1 MTIEAQVRDHLAR
14 GDQREAAAAALRGL
28 GPQVLGYLEG
38 LVDDPDDAR
47 DVFQAFAEELWRWLP
62 TWRGEG
68 SLRAWAYRLAWHA
81 AARFQRGAWR
91 RRRQRMRTTMASRI
105 AASVASESR
114 AGGRRDRL
122 SRLRP
127 ALDPEE
133 RTLLVLRLDRELP
146 WEEVALV
153 LSEEGAPVEP
163 AALRKRFER
172 LKDKLARMAREQ
184 GLVDE
189 EG

>member
-1 MTIEAQVRDHLAR
+1 MTTEAQVRGHLAR
-14 GDQREAAAAALRGL
+14 GDNREAAASALRAV
-28 GPQVLGYLEG
+28 GPEVLGYLES
-38 LVDDPDDAR
+38 LVGDPDDAR

-68 SLRAWAYRLAWHA
+68 ALRAWCY
-81 AARFQRGAWR
+81 QRGAWQ
-91 RRRQRMRTTMASRI
+91 RRRQRLRTTMASRI
-105 AASVASESR
+105 AASLASESR

-122 SRLRP
+122 WRLRQS
-127 ALDPEE
+127 LEPEE

-153 LSEEGAPVEP
+153 LSREGEAPEP

-172 LKDKLARMAREQ
+172 LKDKLARMARQQ

-189 EG
+189 EA

>member
-1 MTIEAQVRDHLAR
+1 
-14 GDQREAAAAALRGL
+14 
-28 GPQVLGYLEG
+28 
-38 LVDDPDDAR
+38 
-47 DVFQAFAEELWRWLP
+47 
-62 TWRGEG
+62 
-68 SLRAWAYRLAWHA
+68 
-81 AARFQRGAWR
+81 
-91 RRRQRMRTTMASRI
+91 MRTTLASRI
-105 AASVASESR
+105 AASVATESR

-122 SRLRP
+122 RRLRQ

-153 LSEEGAPVEP
+153 LSGDGAPLEP

-172 LKDKLARMAREQ
+172 LKGKLARMARDQ